1 MSSPGATEPDLLVQS
16 RAALLDALEAL
27 EEHRDSVIVVGA
39 QAIYLRT
46 AGAPVALA
54 EATKDSDLALDP
66 RLLEDDPLLEEAMAA
81 AGFYRNLDSGQPGAW
96 MNPAGIPVDL
106 MVPERLAGGGGKNSR
121 GARIP
126 PHDRHATRRAR
137 GLEAALVDNDV
148 MTIAALDPADS
159 RQHDVRVAG
168 TAALVIAK
176 AHKIGE
182 RTASSPHRLNDKDAH
197 DVYRILIDTDTDE
210 LASKFRQ
217 LLAHDLCGVAAEEA
231 LVHLRELFAPG
242 PDATGSMMA
251 GRAEE
256 GVGEPATVALQTSIL
271 AADLL
276 GALS

>member
-1 MSSPGATEPDLLVQS
+1 MSSPGASESDLLVRS
-16 RAALLDALEAL
+16 RAALLDALDAL
-27 EEHRDSVIVVGA
+27 EVHRDSVIVIGA

-46 AGAPVALA
+46 SRAPVALA

-66 RLLEDDPLLEEAMAA
+66 RLLDDDPLLENAMAA
-81 AGFYRNLDSGQPGAW
+81 AGFFRDLEAGQPGAW

-106 MVPERLAGGGGKNSR
+106 MVPEQLAGGGGKNSR

-126 PHDRHATRRAR
+126 PHDKHATRRAR
-137 GLEAALVDNDV
+137 GLEAALVDNDE
-148 MTIAALDPADS
+148 MTVTALDPTDARS
-159 RQHDVRVAG
+159 HDVRVAG

-182 RTASSPHRLNDKDAH
+182 RAASSPHRLNDKDAH
-197 DVYRILIDTDTDE
+197 DIYRILIDTETDE
-210 LASKFRQ
+210 LAFKFRE
-217 LLAHDLCGVAAEEA
+217 LLEHDLSGTITGEA
-231 LVHLRELFAPG
+231 LVHLRDLFAPG

-271 AADLL
+271 TADLL
-276 GALS
+276 EALS